1 MDLTTGDPETGKPW
15 NLADGKARAKANKL
29 ILEGKPYCVILS
41 PMCTAFSQMQHINK
55 DRRDAKVVNR
65 DLEEAKDH
73 IRWTMRVCSLQHRHN
88 RYFAFEH
95 PGGASSWDMPE
106 VQKVAK
112 LERVEIAKFDMCQ
125 YGMTMIDP
133 FDGKAEPVKNRTT
146 IMTNSPEIAWRM
158 SKICPGHHEHI
169 PLEGS
174 TRCKRAQVY
183 ARQM

>member
-1 MDLTTGDPETGKPW
+1 
-15 NLADGKARAKANKL
+15 
-29 ILEGKPYCVILS
+29 
-41 PMCTAFSQMQHINK
+41 MQNIHN
-55 DRRDAKVVNR
+55 DWRDAQVVKR
-65 DLEEAKDH
+65 ELEEAKDH

-133 FDGKAEPVKNRTT
+133 LDCKAKPVRKR
-146 IMTNSPEIAWRM
+146 IQVMTNSPEIA
-158 SKICPGHHEHI
+158 
-169 PLEGS
+169 
-174 TRCKRAQVY
+174 
-183 ARQM
+183 